1 MCGSQIQETL
11 KIFIKGNGQR
21 VILLSGLL
29 EVIIISELSTVSD
42 NSFCYQAITAVKR

>member
-11 KIFIKGNGQR
+11 KLFIKGNGQR

-29 EVIIISELSTVSD
+29 EVIISELSTVSD
-42 NSFCYQAITAVKR
+42 NSFPYQAITAVKR